1 MGFNYIEEANVT
13 MSDEFH
19 EGVPSMLVVSGLMAI
34 SEDIEKLDRVKKFMF
49 YGRENEGLNR
59 ITEVARVLHPDS
71 CHDIDFA
78 SLLPNKS
85 KEDAVRIF
93 HGIIGIIT
101 EAGELAEALAQAI
114 VTGEQLDLT
123 NVAEEVGDN
132 QWYAAAILRVLGTTF
147 DDVQRTNIAK
157 LRARFPNKFDAHDAN
172 NRNLERERKI
182 LERKDLNQIFN
193 EHEAELQ
200 KANTKPIVQIK
211 NWSIVGNR
219 LFGIALNHPRAPN
232 GGESDVSTTRI
243 LSQEGNRVETV
254 NTIYELIGDTV
265 TEQT

>member
-19 EGVPSMLVVSGLMAI
+19 EGVPSMLVASGLMAI
-34 SEDIEKLDRVKKFMF
+34 SEEIDSLDKVKKFMF
-49 YGRENEGLNR
+49 YGREHAGLSM
-59 ITEVARVLHPDS
+59 ASDMGRVLHPEASGDV
-71 CHDIDFA
+71 DFEK
-78 SLLPNKS
+78 LLPGRS
-85 KEDAVRIF
+85 REDAIRVF
-93 HGIIGIIT
+93 HGIVGLIT
-101 EAGELAEALAQAI
+101 EAGELARALGEALAEGKA
-114 VTGEQLDLT
+114 LDTT
-123 NVAEEVGDN
+123 NVKEEIGDGF
-132 QWYAAAILRVLGTTF
+132 WYSAAVLRVLGVTF
-147 DDVQRTNIAK
+147 EDVQKVNIAK

-172 NRNLERERKI
+172 NRNLEREREI

-211 NWSIVGNR
+211 NWSIMGNR

>member
-19 EGVPSMLVVSGLMAI
+19 EGVPSMLVASGLMAI
-34 SEDIEKLDRVKKFMF
+34 SEEIDSLDKVKKFMF

-132 QWYAAAILRVLGTTF
+132 QWYAAAILRVLEPRSTMYSAPTSPSCAPASPTSST
-147 DDVQRTNIAK
+147 RTMRTIATWSVS
-157 LRARFPNKFDAHDAN
+157 ARFWNA
-172 NRNLERERKI
+172 R
-182 LERKDLNQIFN
+182 
-193 EHEAELQ
+193 
-200 KANTKPIVQIK
+200 T
-211 NWSIVGNR
+211 
-219 LFGIALNHPRAPN
+219 
-232 GGESDVSTTRI
+232 
-243 LSQEGNRVETV
+243 
-254 NTIYELIGDTV
+254 
-265 TEQT
+265 

>member
-1 MGFNYIEEANVT
+1 MDPNFNYIEEANVT
-13 MSDEFH
+13 MSENFH
-19 EGVPSMLVVSGLMAI
+19 TGVPAMLVGTGLEAI
-34 SEDIEKLDRVKKFMF
+34 SREITGLDHIKKFMF

-59 ITEVARVLHPDS
+59 ITEVARVMHPDS

-157 LRARFPNKFDAHDAN
+157 LRARFPNKFTEFDAN
-172 NRNLERERKI
+172 HRNLDAERAI
-182 LERKDLNQIFN
+182 LEKKIDGHAQFGNLGEPASKPVVKIKDYAFMGNILVGTGFDDHRFEGEQDVR
-193 EHEAELQ
+193 
-200 KANTKPIVQIK
+200 TTVIVSYDREK
-211 NWSIVGNR
+211 G
-219 LFGIALNHPRAPN
+219 L
-232 GGESDVSTTRI
+232 
-243 LSQEGNRVETV
+243 VETK
-254 NTIYELIGDTV
+254 NTVYQLVGEPV
-265 TEQT
+265 A